1 MKKLLLGLAIMTIAF
16 VSVSA
21 TKGNEKVIDLTE
33 GFIFGNPEI
42 AAINQLNF
50 GPQGILFVGDSK
62 NAAIYA
68 LDTKDIKAK
77 DQAAE
82 LNLGA
87 VDEKIAAALGTTAE
101 KIKITDMAVNPISK
115 VIYFGVHTEDGTPIL
130 LKLDGENFENV
141 GLKEINH
148 SKIGLSD
155 PIALDAKDHRERPLR
170 TWAVS
175 DLKYHEGKVLV
186 SGLSNKEFGSTF
198 RSIPFPFNAAQ
209 EFASLEIYH
218 AAHGK
223 YETHAPIKTF
233 DVVQIK
239 GDDYLLA
246 SYTCTPLVLFPLEEL
261 KNGVHSKGRT
271 VAELGS
277 GNSPLDMLSFEKE
290 GKRYF
295 LMSNTNRPVMK
306 IDYSDLAASRES
318 LTEPI
323 TEFAV
328 SAGVDYVS
336 LPMVNVLQIDNLDTN
351 NIVYL
356 QRTADGELV
365 LRSRSTKWM

>member
-16 VSVSA
+16 VTISA
-21 TKGNEKVIDLTE
+21 TKGNEKVIDLTK

-50 GPQGILFVGDSK
+50 GPQGILFLGDSK
-62 NAAIYA
+62 NATIYA
-68 LDTKDIKAK
+68 LDTKDTNVK
-77 DQAAE
+77 DEGAE
-82 LNLGA
+82 LNLGE
-87 VDEKIAAALGTTAE
+87 VDHKIAAALGTTVE
-101 KIKITDMAVNPISK
+101 KIKITDMAVNPVSK
-115 VIYFGVHTEDGTPIL
+115 VVYFGISTEDGTPIL
-130 LKLDGENFENV
+130 LKLEGENFESV
-141 GLKEINH
+141 PLKNISY

-155 PIALDAKDHRERPLR
+155 PVASDAKDRRERPLR
-170 TWAVS
+170 IWAVS
-175 DLKYHEGKVLV
+175 DLKYHNGQVLV

-198 RSIPFPFNAAQ
+198 RSIPFPFNDAQ

-233 DVVQIK
+233 DVVQIEGK
-239 GDDYLLA
+239 DYLMA
-246 SYTCTPLVLFPLEEL
+246 SYTCTPLVLFPMDKL

-277 GNSPLDMLSFEKE
+277 GNSPLDMVSIEKG

-295 LMSNTNRPVMK
+295 VMSNTNRPVMK
-306 IDYSDLAASRES
+306 IDYEDLAASKES

-336 LPMVNVLQIDNLDTN
+336 LPMVNVLQMDNLDAK

-365 LRSRSTKWM
+365 LRSRTTKWM